1 METTRR
7 EFMKTVGAGAA
18 AVALGTPLAGA
29 ATKRQ
34 YDISL
39 AAWSLH
45 RTIGKKERDML
56 DMPAIAAQ
64 ELGIN
69 AIELVNAMLP
79 SWTKS
84 MAEQKPDLDK
94 LAKNA
99 ADNKVKILLIMVDRE
114 GSIGHPEAEKREEA
128 VTRHAKWVDIAESF
142 GCHSIRMN
150 WAGAP
155 RGTEKDPAA
164 VKALIE
170 RSVAPF
176 RKLCDYGDT
185 KNINVIIEN
194 HGGPSS
200 YPDAMEQLMAAVGH
214 ERFGTLPDFG
224 NFPDDV
230 DKYHAIDVLMKYAK
244 AVSAKCNDFD
254 AATGEEKTLDFE
266 RFIKLVVDKHG
277 YHGYIGIEFGGGNM
291 AEMDGIRACK
301 KLLEKLRG

>member
-1 METTRR
+1 
-7 EFMKTVGAGAA
+7 MKTVGAGAA

-56 DMPAIAAQ
+56 DMPIIAAQ

-79 SWTKS
+79 SWNGT

-114 GSIGHPEAEKREEA
+114 GSIGHPEPDKREDA
-128 VTRHAKWVDIAESF
+128 VRRHAKWVDIAESF

-150 WAGAP
+150 WGGAP
-155 RGTEKDPAA
+155 RGAEKDPEA

-170 RSVAPF
+170 RSVAPL
-176 RKLCDYGDT
+176 RKLCDYGDS

-200 YPDAMEQLMAAVGH
+200 YPDAMEQLMKAVDH

-254 AATGEEKTLDFE
+254 PATGEETTLDFE
-266 RFIKLVVDKHG
+266 RLIEIVVDKHN

-291 AEMDGIRACK
+291 AEMDGIMACR